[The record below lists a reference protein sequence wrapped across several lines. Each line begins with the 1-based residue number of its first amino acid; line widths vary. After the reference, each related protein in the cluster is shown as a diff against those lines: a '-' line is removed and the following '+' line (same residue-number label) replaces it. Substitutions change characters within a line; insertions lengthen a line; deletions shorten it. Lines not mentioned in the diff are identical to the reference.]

1 MATGG
6 WKWGQFVYQYGMKK
20 TSENDSQYVM
30 RRSKEI
36 IAAFADYLI
45 KSGEG
50 WEFDSEFTNSAED
63 FTRIGTESGMSYYS
77 VCQFLKH
84 ENGTRLCARYCS
96 RYRQIDKT
104 LEMRTSIYTDTTH
117 SGLSIAMI
125 PSGSP
130 NKWDLSNNCTTSSF
144 IPTDATRFVGN
155 STNSSSYCNS
165 VVYDDINSSGGS
177 LKITIKYS
185 FGVKGDSVFIAING
199 LSNDSH
205 SSRIDLCFAGKLFGV
220 LSQSED
226 VGYHSK
232 YGAFMSATDS
242 EYYRS
247 SDIFNSQ
254 SNWNDPYSTYFRTT
268 VDTLP
273 PSGIDSNSQSLKCF
287 NSNAAA
293 INSGIIDNIR
303 TGKTLFGAIGFYIAS
318 IDPQTYGV
326 TKGNGMKGY
335 ADTDVFR
342 AVYPQFSYGTL
353 FDGGRFIYLGGGW
366 AIGWDPSNT
375 INLR

>member
-199 LSNDSH
+199 LSNNSH

-254 SNWNDPYSTYFRTT
+254 SNWNGPYSTYFRTT

>member
-6 WKWGQFVYQYGMKK
+6 WKWGQFIYQYGMKT

-50 WEFDSEFTNSAED
+50 WGFDPEFTKSAED
-63 FTRIGTESGMSYYS
+63 FTQIGS
-77 VCQFLKH
+77 VANYNNCSICQFLKH
-84 ENGTRLCARYCS
+84 ENGTRLCARYCAE
-96 RYRQIDKT
+96 YRGINQT
-104 LEMRTSIYTDTTH
+104 LEMKIGSEANVTH
-117 SGLSIAMI
+117 AGLSISII
-125 PSGSP
+125 PSGSS
-130 NKWDLSNNCTTSSF
+130 NKWDLSDNCTTSSF
-144 IPTDATRFVGN
+144 IPTDATRFVSNGY
-155 STNSSSYCNS
+155 STSSRGES
-165 VVYDDINSSGGS
+165 VVYLDRVWPG
-177 LKITIKYS
+177 KRTIKYS
-185 FGVKGDSVFIAING
+185 FGVKEDSVFIAING
-199 LSNDSH
+199 E
-205 SSRIDLCFAGKLFGV
+205 SSSDDASKIDLCFAGKFFGV

-232 YGAFMSATDS
+232 YGAFMSATSS
-242 EYYRS
+242 EHARQS
-247 SDIFNSQ
+247 NIFNSQ
-254 SNWNDPYSTYFRTT
+254 SDWNGPYTTYFRST
-268 VDTLP
+268 VDALP

-293 INSGIIDNIR
+293 ITSGIIDNIR
-303 TGKTLFGAIGFYIAS
+303 TGKTLFGAIGFYISS

>member
-6 WKWGQFVYQYGMKK
+6 WKWGQFVYQYGMKEA
-20 TSENDSQYVM
+20 SEDNSRYAL

-50 WEFDSEFTNSAED
+50 WAFDSEFTKSADD
-63 FTRIGTESGMSYYS
+63 FTTIGDEFTYNFGSI
-77 VCQFLKH
+77 CQFLKH
-84 ENGTRLCARYCS
+84 ENGTRLCARYCV
-96 RYRQIDKT
+96 RFRCIDKT
-104 LEMRTSIYTDTTH
+104 LEMRTSSYTNITNA
-117 SGLSIAMI
+117 GLSISII

-144 IPTDATRFVGN
+144 IPTDATRFVSNATTADNYGD
-155 STNSSSYCNS
+155 S
-165 VVYDDINSSGGS
+165 VVYHDYNRGGS
-177 LKITIKYS
+177 KTIKYS

-199 LSNDSH
+199 LSDESH

-226 VGYHSK
+226 VGYQSK
-232 YGAFMSATDS
+232 YGAFMSATSS
-242 EYYRS
+242 EYYRG

-254 SNWNDPYSTYFRTT
+254 SNWNGVYSTYFRST

>member
-6 WKWGQFVYQYGMKK
+6 WKWGQFIYQFGTKEK
-20 TSENDSQYVM
+20 SEGSIQYTM

-50 WEFDSEFTNSAED
+50 WAFDSEFTNSAED
-63 FTRIGTESGMSYYS
+63 FTQIGTGSDSSNYS
-77 VCQFLKH
+77 VCQFLKN

-96 RYRQIDKT
+96 RYRKIDKT
-104 LEMRTSIYTDTTH
+104 LEMRTSDYADITH
-117 SGLSIAMI
+117 SGLSMAMI

-155 STNSSSYCNS
+155 STSSSNSCES
-165 VVYDDINSSGGS
+165 VVFQDIYNFNGTQ
-177 LKITIKYS
+177 KRTIKYS

-199 LSNDSH
+199 LSGESY

-232 YGAFMSATDS
+232 YGAFMSALS
-242 EYYRS
+242 PEYHRS
-247 SDIFNSQ
+247 NDIFNSQ
-254 SNWNDPYSTYFRTT
+254 SSWNGPYSTYFRTT

-273 PSGIDSNSQSLKCF
+273 PSGISKNSQSLKCF

-293 INSGIIDNIR
+293 ISSGIIDNIR

-326 TKGNGMKGY
+326 TKGNGMKG
-335 ADTDVFR
+335 
-342 AVYPQFSYGTL
+342 
-353 FDGGRFIYLGGGW
+353 
-366 AIGWDPSNT
+366 
-375 INLR
+375 

>member
-6 WKWGQFVYQYGMKK
+6 WKWGQFIYQFGTKV
-20 TSENDSQYVM
+20 TSESTAQYVM

-50 WEFDSEFTNSAED
+50 WAFDSEFTNSAED
-63 FTRIGTESGMSYYS
+63 FTQIGTGSDGSNYS

-96 RYRQIDKT
+96 MYRKIDKT
-104 LEMRTSIYTDTTH
+104 LEMRTSSYADITH

-155 STNSSSYCNS
+155 STNSSSHCNS
-165 VVYDDINSSGGS
+165 VVYQDAYNFNGTQNR
-177 LKITIKYS
+177 TIKYS

-199 LSNDSH
+199 LSGESY

-232 YGAFMSATDS
+232 YGAFMSATSD
-242 EYYRS
+242 EYYRGN
-247 SDIFNSQ
+247 DIFNSQ
-254 SNWNDPYSTYFRTT
+254 SNWNGVYSTYFRTT

-273 PSGIDSNSQSLKCF
+273 PSGISENSQRLKCF

>member
-6 WKWGQFVYQYGMKK
+6 WKWGQFIYQFGTRKA
-20 TSENDSQYVM
+20 SESRDQYTM

-50 WEFDSEFTNSAED
+50 WAFDSEFTSSAED
-63 FTRIGTESGMSYYS
+63 FTQIGTESDYS
-77 VCQFLKH
+77 NYSICQFLKH

-96 RYRQIDKT
+96 RYRKIDKT
-104 LEMRTSIYTDTTH
+104 LEMRTSGYTDITH
-117 SGLSIAMI
+117 SGLSMAMI

-155 STNSSSYCNS
+155 SVYTSSYCDS
-165 VVYDDINSSGGS
+165 VVYQDASNFNGTQ
-177 LKITIKYS
+177 KRTIKYS
-185 FGVKGDSVFIAING
+185 FGVKEDSVFIAING
-199 LSNDSH
+199 LSGESY

-232 YGAFMSATDS
+232 YGAFMSANTY
-242 EYYRS
+242 EYSRGN
-247 SDIFNSQ
+247 DIFNSQ
-254 SNWNDPYSTYFRTT
+254 SYWNGVYSTYFRTT

-273 PSGIDSNSQSLKCF
+273 PSGVSENSQSLKCF

-293 INSGIIDNIR
+293 TNSGIIDNIR

>member
-6 WKWGQFVYQYGMKK
+6 WKWGQFIYQYGMKDS
-20 TSENDSQYVM
+20 SENSSQYCI

-50 WEFDSEFTNSAED
+50 WSYDAEFTESAD
-63 FTRIGTESGMSYYS
+63 NFTQIGTSNTYDWYS
-77 VCQFLKH
+77 ACQFLKH
-84 ENGTRLCARYCS
+84 EDGTRLCARYCC
-96 RYRQIDKT
+96 RYRNIDKT
-104 LEMRTSIYTDTTH
+104 LEMKLGSNANITH
-117 SGLSIAMI
+117 GGLSISII

-130 NKWDLSNNCTTSSF
+130 NKWDLSNNCTTTSF
-144 IPTDATRFVGN
+144 IPNDATRFVGN
-155 STNSSSYCNS
+155 GSTSQSYCNS
-165 VVYDDINSSGGS
+165 VVYDDWYSGSGTRAG
-177 LKITIKYS
+177 TIKYS
-185 FGVKGDSVFIAING
+185 FGVKGDSIFIALNG
-199 LSNDSH
+199 RSGESYQ
-205 SSRIDLCFAGKLFGV
+205 SRIDLCFAGKLFGV
-220 LSQSED
+220 LSQSDD
-226 VGYHSK
+226 VGYYSK
-232 YGAFMSATDS
+232 YGAFMSASYD

-247 SDIFNSQ
+247 EGVFNSQ
-254 SNWNDPYSTYFRTT
+254 SSWNGPYSTYFRST
-268 VDTLP
+268 VDVLP
-273 PSGIDSNSQSLKCF
+273 PSGIDNNSQSLKCF

-342 AVYPQFSYGTL
+342 AVFPQFPYGTL

>member
-6 WKWGQFVYQYGMKK
+6 WKWGQFVYQYGMREA
-20 TSENDSQYVM
+20 SEDDSRYAL

-50 WEFDSEFTNSAED
+50 WAFDSEFTKSADD
-63 FTRIGTESGMSYYS
+63 FTTIGDEFTYNFGSI
-77 VCQFLKH
+77 CQFLKH
-84 ENGTRLCARYCS
+84 ENGTRLCARYCV
-96 RYRQIDKT
+96 RFRCIDKT
-104 LEMRTSIYTDTTH
+104 LEMKTSSYTNITNA
-117 SGLSIAMI
+117 GLSISII

-144 IPTDATRFVGN
+144 IPTDATRFVSN
-155 STNSSSYCNS
+155 STRTDNYGES
-165 VVYDDINSSGGS
+165 VVYHDYNWGGS
-177 LKITIKYS
+177 KTIKYS
-185 FGVKGDSVFIAING
+185 FGVRGDSVFIAING
-199 LSNDSH
+199 VSTDKDASK
-205 SSRIDLCFAGKLFGV
+205 IDLCFAGRLFGV

-226 VGYHSK
+226 VGYQSK
-232 YGAFMSATDS
+232 YGAFMSATSS
-242 EYYRS
+242 EYYRGS
-247 SDIFNSQ
+247 NIFNSQ
-254 SNWNDPYSTYFRTT
+254 SEWNGVYSTYFRST

-273 PSGIDSNSQSLKCF
+273 PSGLDSNSQSLKCF

-293 INSGIIDNIR
+293 INSGVIDNIR
-303 TGKTLFGAIGFYIAS
+303 TGKTLFGAIGFYISS

>member
-6 WKWGQFVYQYGMKK
+6 WKWGQFVYQYGMKEA
-20 TSENDSQYVM
+20 SEDNSRYAL

-50 WEFDSEFTNSAED
+50 WAFDSEFTKSADD
-63 FTRIGTESGMSYYS
+63 FTTIGDKFTYNFGSI
-77 VCQFLKH
+77 CQFLKH
-84 ENGTRLCARYCS
+84 ENGTRLCARYCV
-96 RYRQIDKT
+96 RFRNIDKT
-104 LEMRTSIYTDTTH
+104 LEMRTNSYTDITNA
-117 SGLSIAMI
+117 GLSISII

-144 IPTDATRFVGN
+144 IPTDATRFVSN
-155 STNSSSYCNS
+155 STKPTNYGESI
-165 VVYDDINSSGGS
+165 VYDDYQGGGS
-177 LKITIKYS
+177 ETIKYS
-185 FGVKGDSVFIAING
+185 FGVKGDSVFIALNG
-199 LSNDSH
+199 VSTDEYASK
-205 SSRIDLCFAGKLFGV
+205 IDLCFAGKLFGV

-226 VGYHSK
+226 VGYQSK
-232 YGAFMSATDS
+232 YGAFMSATSS

-247 SDIFNSQ
+247 SNIFNSQ
-254 SNWNDPYSTYFRTT
+254 SDWNGVYSTYFRST

>member
-6 WKWGQFVYQYGMKK
+6 WKWGQFIYQLGTRE
-20 TSENDSQYVM
+20 TSESTNQYTM

-50 WEFDSEFTNSAED
+50 WGFDSEFTNSAED
-63 FTRIGTESGMSYYS
+63 FTQIGTGSDYS
-77 VCQFLKH
+77 NYSFCQFLKH

-96 RYRQIDKT
+96 MNRNIDKT
-104 LEMRTSIYTDTTH
+104 LEMRTSSYTNITH

-155 STNSSSYCNS
+155 SVYNSSYCES
-165 VVYDDINSSGGS
+165 LVYKDAYRFSGIQ
-177 LKITIKYS
+177 KKTIKYS

-199 LSNDSH
+199 LSGESY
-205 SSRIDLCFAGKLFGV
+205 SSKIDLCFAGKLFGV

-226 VGYHSK
+226 VGYQSK
-232 YGAFMSATDS
+232 YGALMSATSD
-242 EYYRS
+242 EYYRAN
-247 SDIFNSQ
+247 DIFNSQ
-254 SNWNDPYSTYFRTT
+254 SEWNGVYSTYFRST

-273 PSGIDSNSQSLKCF
+273 PSGLDSNSQSLKCF

-293 INSGIIDNIR
+293 ISSGIIDNIR

>member
-6 WKWGQFVYQYGMKK
+6 WKWGQFIYQYGMKE
-20 TSENDSQYVM
+20 TSEDNSQYAL

-50 WEFDSEFTNSAED
+50 WGFDSEFTKSADD
-63 FTRIGTESGMSYYS
+63 FTTIGDKFDYNFGSI
-77 VCQFLKH
+77 CQFLKH
-84 ENGTRLCARYCS
+84 ENGTRLCARYCV
-96 RYRQIDKT
+96 RFRRIDKT
-104 LEMRTSIYTDTTH
+104 LEMRTSSYTNITNA
-117 SGLSIAMI
+117 GISISII

-130 NKWDLSNNCTTSSF
+130 NKWDLSDNCTTSSF

-155 STNSSSYCNS
+155 ATNYDNYGES
-165 VVYDDINSSGGS
+165 VVYHDYKWGG
-177 LKITIKYS
+177 KKTIKYS
-185 FGVKGDSVFIAING
+185 FGVKGDSVFIALNG
-199 LSNDSH
+199 VSTDSNASK
-205 SSRIDLCFAGKLFGV
+205 IDLCFAGKFFGV

-226 VGYHSK
+226 VGYQSK
-232 YGAFMSATDS
+232 YGAFMSATSS
-242 EYYRS
+242 EYNRVS
-247 SDIFNSQ
+247 NIFNSQ
-254 SNWNDPYSTYFRTT
+254 SDWNGPYTTYFRST

-273 PSGIDSNSQSLKCF
+273 PSGIDDNSQSLKCF
-287 NSNAAA
+287 NSNEAA
-293 INSGIIDNIR
+293 ITSGVIDNIR
-303 TGKTLFGAIGFYIAS
+303 TSKTLFGAIGFYISS

>member
-6 WKWGQFVYQYGMKK
+6 WKWGQYIYQYGMKT
-20 TSENDSQYVM
+20 TSEDSNQYVL

-50 WEFDSEFTNSAED
+50 WGFDPEFTKNADD
-63 FTRIGTESGMSYYS
+63 FTTIGNGFTYDSCSI
-77 VCQFLKH
+77 CQFLKH
-84 ENGTRLCARYCS
+84 ENGTRLCARYCV
-96 RYRQIDKT
+96 RNRRIDKT
-104 LEMRTSIYTDTTH
+104 LEMKIDSYTNITH
-117 SGLSIAMI
+117 AGLSISII

-130 NKWDLSNNCTTSSF
+130 NKWDLSDNCTTSSF

-155 STNSSSYCNS
+155 ATSIYGYTSPES
-165 VVYDDINSSGGS
+165 VVYKDRNGDA
-177 LKITIKYS
+177 KMTIKYS
-185 FGVKGDSVFIAING
+185 FGVKGDSVFIALNG
-199 LSNDSH
+199 LSTSTDASK
-205 SSRIDLCFAGKLFGV
+205 IDLCFAGKFFGV

-232 YGAFMSATDS
+232 YGAFMSATS
-242 EYYRS
+242 YEYSRS
-247 SDIFNSQ
+247 SHIFNSQ
-254 SNWNDPYSTYFRTT
+254 SNWDYPYTTYFRST

-287 NSNAAA
+287 NSNGAA
-293 INSGIIDNIR
+293 ITSGIIDNIR

-353 FDGGRFIYLGGGW
+353 FDGGRFIYLGSGW

>member
-6 WKWGQFVYQYGMKK
+6 WKWGQFIYQFGMKT
-20 TSENDSQYVM
+20 TSEDNSQYAL

-36 IAAFADYLI
+36 VASFADYLI

-50 WEFDSEFTNSAED
+50 WEFDPEFTKSADD
-63 FTRIGTESGMSYYS
+63 FTTIGDGFTYNFGSI
-77 VCQFLKH
+77 CQFLKH
-84 ENGTRLCARYCS
+84 ENGTRLCARYCV
-96 RYRQIDKT
+96 RFRQIDKT
-104 LEMRTSIYTDTTH
+104 LEMKISSYTNITNA
-117 SGLSIAMI
+117 GLSISII

-130 NKWDLSNNCTTSSF
+130 NKWDLSDNCTTSSF

-155 STNSSSYCNS
+155 SNRSDNYGES
-165 VVYDDINSSGGS
+165 VVYYDYSYSN
-177 LKITIKYS
+177 KKTIKYS
-185 FGVKGDSVFIAING
+185 FGVKGDSVFIALNG
-199 LSNDSH
+199 ISANDDASK
-205 SSRIDLCFAGKLFGV
+205 IDLCFAGKLFGV

-232 YGAFMSATDS
+232 YGAFMSATS
-242 EYYRS
+242 AEYARGS
-247 SDIFNSQ
+247 NIFNSQ
-254 SNWNDPYSTYFRTT
+254 SNWNGPYTTYFRST

-293 INSGIIDNIR
+293 ISSGVIDNIR

-342 AVYPQFSYGTL
+342 AVFPQFPYGTL

>member
-6 WKWGQFVYQYGMKK
+6 WKWGQFIYQYGMKEA
-20 TSENDSQYVM
+20 SEDNSRYAL

-50 WEFDSEFTNSAED
+50 WAFDSEFTKSADD
-63 FTRIGTESGMSYYS
+63 FTTIGDEFTYNFGSI
-77 VCQFLKH
+77 CQFLKH
-84 ENGTRLCARYCS
+84 ENGTRLCARYCV
-96 RYRQIDKT
+96 RFRCIDKT
-104 LEMRTSIYTDTTH
+104 LEMKTSSYTNITNA
-117 SGLSIAMI
+117 GLSISII

-144 IPTDATRFVGN
+144 IPTDATRFVSNATRTDNYGD
-155 STNSSSYCNS
+155 S
-165 VVYDDINSSGGS
+165 VVYHDYSWGGS
-177 LKITIKYS
+177 KTIKYS
-185 FGVKGDSVFIAING
+185 FGVRGDSVFIALNG
-199 LSNDSH
+199 VSTDEDASK
-205 SSRIDLCFAGKLFGV
+205 IDLCFAGKLFGV

-226 VGYHSK
+226 VGYQSK
-232 YGAFMSATDS
+232 YGAFMSATSS
-242 EYYRS
+242 EYYRAS
-247 SDIFNSQ
+247 NIFNSQ
-254 SNWNDPYSTYFRTT
+254 SDWNGPYTTYFRTT

-293 INSGIIDNIR
+293 ISSGIIDNIR

-353 FDGGRFIYLGGGW
+353 LDGGRFIYLGGGW

>member
-6 WKWGQFVYQYGMKK
+6 WKWGQFIYQFGTRE
-20 TSENDSQYVM
+20 TSESTTQYTM

-50 WEFDSEFTNSAED
+50 WGFDSEFTNSAED
-63 FTRIGTESGMSYYS
+63 FAQIGTGSEGSNYS
-77 VCQFLKH
+77 ICQFLKH

-96 RYRQIDKT
+96 RYRKIDKT
-104 LEMRTSIYTDTTH
+104 LEMRTSSYADVTH
-117 SGLSIAMI
+117 SGLSMAMI

-155 STNSSSYCNS
+155 STNSSSYGDS
-165 VVYDDINSSGGS
+165 VVYQDAYNFDGIQ
-177 LKITIKYS
+177 KITIKYS

-199 LSNDSH
+199 LSGENY
-205 SSRIDLCFAGKLFGV
+205 SSKIDLCFAGKLFGV

-226 VGYHSK
+226 VGYQSR
-232 YGAFMSATDS
+232 YGALMSATGG

-254 SNWNDPYSTYFRTT
+254 SDWNRPYSTYFRTT
-268 VDTLP
+268 VDAFP
-273 PSGIDSNSQSLKCF
+273 PSGIDSNSQSLRCF

-293 INSGIIDNIR
+293 TNSGIIDNIR
-303 TGKTLFGAIGFYIAS
+303 TGKTLFGAIGFYIDS

>member
-6 WKWGQFVYQYGMKK
+6 WKWGQFIYQYGMKT

-50 WEFDSEFTNSAED
+50 WGFDPEFTKSAED
-63 FTRIGTESGMSYYS
+63 FTQIGS
-77 VCQFLKH
+77 VANYNFCSICQFLKH
-84 ENGTRLCARYCS
+84 ENGTRLCARYCAE
-96 RYRQIDKT
+96 YRSINQT
-104 LEMRTSIYTDTTH
+104 LEMKISSEANVTH
-117 SGLSIAMI
+117 AGLSISII
-125 PSGSP
+125 PSGSS
-130 NKWDLSNNCTTSSF
+130 NKWDLSDNCTTSSF
-144 IPTDATRFVGN
+144 IPTDATRFVSNGY
-155 STNSSSYCNS
+155 SASSRGES
-165 VVYDDINSSGGS
+165 VIYSDRTWFG
-177 LKITIKYS
+177 KKTIKYS
-185 FGVKGDSVFIAING
+185 FGVKEDSIFIAING
-199 LSNDSH
+199 E
-205 SSRIDLCFAGKLFGV
+205 SSGDNASKIDLCFAGKLFGV

-226 VGYHSK
+226 VGYYSK
-232 YGAFMSATDS
+232 YGAFMSATSS
-242 EYYRS
+242 EYARQS
-247 SDIFNSQ
+247 NIFNSQ
-254 SNWNDPYSTYFRTT
+254 SNWNGLYTTYFRTT